1 MIPENS
7 LSCPVDFVSV
17 NENKIRIIA
26 FHVFMLSIV
35 ILFKPHWVSI
45 GLLAVDFFLRTFK
58 LNKFSPFAISAAGM
72 TKVLTLGF
80 KPVDQGP
87 KRFAAGVGLAFS
99 LAMLATYF
107 TSYTTA
113 TLILTATITVFSFLE
128 SFLAF
133 CAGCYVYTF
142 LVRVFKTTKIIASV
156 CGSRSENIQSTT
168 RAHSSLKIDR

>member
-1 MIPENS
+1 MISENS

-26 FHVFMLSIV
+26 LHVFVLSII
-35 ILFKPHWVSI
+35 ILFSPHWLSI
-45 GLLAVDFFLRTFK
+45 GLLAIDFFLRTFK
-58 LNKFSPFAISAAGM
+58 LNKFSPFAISAAGI

-87 KRFAAGVGLAFS
+87 KRFAAGVGLTFS

-107 TSYTTA
+107 ANYTTA

-142 LVRVFKTTKIIASV
+142 LVRVFKTRQLSNRL
-156 CGSRSENIQSTT
+156 RS
-168 RAHSSLKIDR
+168 